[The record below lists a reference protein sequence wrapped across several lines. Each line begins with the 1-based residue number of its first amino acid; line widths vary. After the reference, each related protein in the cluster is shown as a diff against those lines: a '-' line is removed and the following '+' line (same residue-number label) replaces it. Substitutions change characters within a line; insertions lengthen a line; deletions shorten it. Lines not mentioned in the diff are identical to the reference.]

1 MVVCAC
7 FQVNCVL
14 RVNPRRNVKFCK
26 MHHPRFGACNCVRS
40 LRPIQRGEEIFADY
54 GYNISVSDVP
64 RYFLYKKVVYLLDGL
79 S

>member
-1 MVVCAC
+1 
-7 FQVNCVL
+7 
-14 RVNPRRNVKFCK
+14 